1 VSVIRS
7 TSGWLMAIAAAAAL
21 GRPAAAQR
29 MEAAPEELSEVGVE
43 EHLNAPLPLEL
54 AFTDSSGKPLKLGEF
69 FDNQKPVILT
79 LNYSNCP
86 MLCSLQLNGLF
97 AGLQGVDWNLGDKYR
112 MVTVSID
119 PEEPSERAAETKQKY
134 LEIYGRANVEQGWHF
149 LTGEERNI
157 RQLAKTVGFGYTYDA
172 ATQQYLHAAVT
183 FVCTPDGRVS
193 RYLYGIEYP
202 PQTVRL
208 ALLEAAEGKIGT
220 TMDKVLMFCFQY
232 DEQKGQYTLAAV
244 NLMRAGG
251 VATLLFLA
259 GMLGWYWRRES
270 RKAKK
275 LDPQAV

>member
-1 VSVIRS
+1 MSRIRS
-7 TSGWLMAIAAAAAL
+7 ACVWLLAIAAAAAV
-21 GRPAAAQR
+21 GRPVAAQR
-29 MEAAPEELSEVGVE
+29 MEAAPEELSEVGVQ
-43 EHLNAPLPLEL
+43 EHLNTRLPLDL
-54 AFTDSSGKPLKLGEF
+54 AFTDSSGKPVKLGEF
-69 FDNQKPVILT
+69 FDNQRPVILT

-119 PEEPSERAAETKQKY
+119 PAETPERAEETKQKY
-134 LEIYGRANVEQGWHF
+134 LKIYGRANVGQGWHF
-149 LTGEERNI
+149 LTGEEKNI

-172 ATQQYLHAAVT
+172 VKQQYLHVAVT

-193 RYLYGIEYP
+193 RYLYGIEYA

-232 DEQKGQYTLAAV
+232 DEQKGQYAPAAV

-251 VATLLFLA
+251 VITLVFL
-259 GMLGWYWRRES
+259 GGILGWYWRRES

-275 LDPQAV
+275 LDPQAS

>member
-1 VSVIRS
+1 
-7 TSGWLMAIAAAAAL
+7 MAIAAAAAL

-54 AFTDSSGKPLKLGEF
+54 AFTDSSGKPVEAGRVFRQPETGHPDAQL
-69 FDNQKPVILT
+69 
-79 LNYSNCP
+79 
-86 MLCSLQLNGLF
+86 LQLPD
-97 AGLQGVDWNLGDKYR
+97 ALQLAVERVVCRPARRRLEPRRQVPDGDR
-112 MVTVSID
+112 EHRSR
-119 PEEPSERAAETKQKY
+119 EPSERAAETKQKY

-259 GMLGWYWRRES
+259 GMLGWYCGGNREG
-270 RKAKK
+270 KK